1 MTAVDVEELAK
12 KQGLKPNL
20 QLFADDIGE
29 PIYKVIN
36 GEKRNIRI
44 FEGRQ
49 GKHIKGHNNY
59 ENAVKN
65 GKNPSIFEG
74 TIEEAQKLTDEFAG
88 KGKWDKLC
96 HKEVVDFGK
105 IIGER
110 VDPET
115 GIGTPT
121 TRGTIHYSKKGVH
134 IVPAKPNSLIN
145 KLGDV

>member
-1 MTAVDVEELAK
+1 MTAVDVEELAQ

-20 QLFADDIGE
+20 QLFAEDTGE
-29 PIYKVIN
+29 PIYRAVH

-49 GKHIKGHNNY
+49 DKHIKGHNNY

-88 KGKWDKLC
+88 KGERVLKNPNRERINFK
-96 HKEVVDFGK
+96 K
-105 IIGER
+105 IIGKYFDINKQQY
-110 VDPET
+110 VDT
-115 GIGTPT
+115 TWGI
-121 TRGTIHYSKKGVH
+121 IHYSKDGVH
-134 IVPAKPNSLIN
+134 IVPSDPGASYVSK
-145 KLGDV
+145 

>member
-1 MTAVDVEELAK
+1 MAVVDVEELAK

-74 TIEEAQKLTDEFAG
+74 TIEEAQKLLDEFAG

-105 IIGER
+105 IIGEC
-110 VDPET
+110 VDLET

-121 TRGTIHYSKKGVH
+121 TWGKIHYGKKGAH
-134 IVPAKPNSLIN
+134 IVPTIP
-145 KLGDV
+145 

>member
-36 GEKRNIRI
+36 GEKKNIRI
-44 FEGRQ
+44 YEGRQ

-74 TIEEAQKLTDEFAG
+74 HCKNRIGRA
-88 KGKWDKLC
+88 
-96 HKEVVDFGK
+96 K
-105 IIGER
+105 II
-110 VDPET
+110 
-115 GIGTPT
+115 
-121 TRGTIHYSKKGVH
+121 
-134 IVPAKPNSLIN
+134 
-145 KLGDV
+145 

>member
-1 MTAVDVEELAK
+1 MAVVDVEELAK

-74 TIEEAQKLTDEFAG
+74 TIEEAQKLADEFAG
-88 KGKWDKLC
+88 KGQ
-96 HKEVVDFGK
+96 K
-105 IIGER
+105 IKPDLER
-110 VDPET
+110 VNFKNV
-115 GIGTPT
+115 IGKFFDINKQQYIDT
-121 TRGTIHYSKKGVH
+121 TWGTIRYSKDGVH
-134 IVPAKPNSLIN
+134 IVPSNPNSY
-145 KLGDV
+145 

>member
-1 MTAVDVEELAK
+1 MAVVDVEELAK

-20 QLFADDIGE
+20 QLFAEDTGE
-29 PIYKVIN
+29 PIYRAVH

-49 GKHIKGHNNY
+49 DKHIKGHNNY

-88 KGKWDKLC
+88 KGQ
-96 HKEVVDFGK
+96 K
-105 IIGER
+105 IKPDLER
-110 VDPET
+110 VNFKNV
-115 GIGTPT
+115 IGKFFDINKQQYIDT
-121 TRGTIHYSKKGVH
+121 TWGTIRYSKDGVH
-134 IVPAKPNSLIN
+134 IVPSNPNSY
-145 KLGDV
+145 

>member
-1 MTAVDVEELAK
+1 MAVVDVEELAK

-88 KGKWDKLC
+88 TGTVANEAGTK
-96 HKEVVDFGK
+96 
-105 IIGER
+105 ER
-110 VDPET
+110 VNFKKTIGKFFDIKYRKYIDT
-115 GIGTPT
+115 TWGI
-121 TRGTIHYSKKGVH
+121 IHYAKYGLH
-134 IVPAKPNSLIN
+134 IAPSNPN
-145 KLGDV
+145 